1 MFYYQKG
8 NIGTSTPWHR
18 PSIDSFNNW
27 LNVWRNSPGL
37 KNYDVFLVGGFCQH
51 YCLGKEIATWDVD
64 IILMGEVKNKPHL
77 KNILNQAVKLGFDNR
92 LLIDIAWRGGLPGD
106 TIWSRDKII
115 NYTYIRKQT
124 NTENWMIEVSETS
137 TIETLI
143 NGLYKCTLNDTLSAE
158 SKFKDKK
165 YELNYKKLE
174 L

>member
-1 MFYYQKG
+1 MIIISHRG
-8 NIGTSTPWHR
+8 NIDGTNPR
-18 PSIDSFNNW
+18 ME
-27 LNVWRNSPGL
+27 NSP
-37 KNYDVFLVGGFCQH
+37 NYIQT
-51 YCLGKEIATWDVD
+51 EIDNKFHVEIDLWDVD

-115 NYTYIRKQT
+115 NYAYIRKQT

-143 NGLYKCTLNDTLSAE
+143 DGLYKCTLNDTLSAE
-158 SKFKDKK
+158 TKFKDKN